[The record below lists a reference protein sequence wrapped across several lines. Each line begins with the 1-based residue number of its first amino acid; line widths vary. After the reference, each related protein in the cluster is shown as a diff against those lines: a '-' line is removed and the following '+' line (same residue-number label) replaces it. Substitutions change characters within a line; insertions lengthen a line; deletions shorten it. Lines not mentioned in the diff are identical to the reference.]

1 VITPRDLSEELTR
14 LCRKLDEA
22 HTDLVQRS
30 TAWAKAESEYRVSK
44 AQAFQIVR
52 SYETKPTVPER
63 EAMVDQ
69 LIDRQKYERDLTES
83 AKVNALELVRSL
95 RAQLS
100 AVQSISAA
108 VRSEMELAR

>member
-1 VITPRDLSEELTR
+1 MITPHDLSEELTR
-14 LCRKLDEA
+14 LCRKLDDA

-44 AQAFQIVR
+44 AQAFQQV
-52 SYETKPTVPER
+52 SKYPTKTTAAER
-63 EAMVDQ
+63 EAMVYE